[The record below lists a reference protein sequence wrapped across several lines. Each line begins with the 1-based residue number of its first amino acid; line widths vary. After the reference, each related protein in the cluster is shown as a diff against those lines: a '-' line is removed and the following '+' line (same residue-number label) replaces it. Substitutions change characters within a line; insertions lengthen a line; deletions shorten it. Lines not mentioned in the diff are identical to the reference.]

1 LTLLSP
7 ALTTSALDGRRPRD
21 LRAAG
26 REVDAELGAS
36 RVHSIANVDN
46 ALRKVMLLALAAE
59 HSISSFHIPTFG
71 ICQNAFF

>member
-7 ALTTSALDGRRPRD
+7 ALTTRSLDERRHRD

-36 RVHSIANVDN
+36 RVHIIANVDN
-46 ALRKVMLLALAAE
+46 ALRIVIAELLD
-59 HSISSFHIPTFG
+59 IPCFG
-71 ICQNAFF
+71 ICQNAFFWVIAIREGY

>member
-7 ALTTSALDGRRPRD
+7 ALTTSALGGRRPRD

-26 REVDAELGAS
+26 REVDAEFGAS
-36 RVHSIANVDN
+36 RVHSIASLDN
-46 ALRKVMLLALAAE
+46 ALRKVIAGTAT
-59 HSISSFHIPTFG
+59 IPSFDIPCFG

>member
-7 ALTTSALDGRRPRD
+7 ALTTRSLDGRRHRD

-26 REVDAELGAS
+26 QEVDAELGAS

-46 ALRKVMLLALAAE
+46 ALRKVIAE
-59 HSISSFHIPTFG
+59 QLNSISIPCFG
-71 ICQNAFF
+71 ICQNALF

>member
-1 LTLLSP
+1 SPLTLLSP
-7 ALTTSALDGRRPRD
+7 ALTTRSLDGRRHRD

-36 RVHSIANVDN
+36 RVHSIASLDN
-46 ALRKVMLLALAAE
+46 ALRRKVIAE
-59 HSISSFHIPTFG
+59 QLDIQLHNPCFG